1 MPYFNKQNSEIDEDL
16 AGVYDPIPHPVI
28 ISKISGEIIFINN
41 SCHDQHLQITDPQT
55 GDSTLDFLHRKN
67 PAKWLQHKKII
78 RETGRTKF
86 RGKVAISPKSILIFD
101 VFATKFH
108 RGEQELLLTILNDVS
123 QTELLKNNLKE
134 QATHFEAVF
143 NAIPSLIFV
152 NDLNNKFIA
161 ANKALEEIT
170 NLSQNDII
178 GKNPAEIT
186 NDTEVV
192 EQNWLDNLEV
202 IETGLPKRNI
212 ISRFLPDKS
221 RWFITDKIPY
231 RNAAGKITGVIGF
244 STDITERKNVEDAL
258 VRSEK
263 KFRQLFDTLPDGL
276 IISNLDG
283 RFSSANK
290 AFLNMTGYSEAEIPD
305 LNFREITPAESD
317 VVEYEFIHQASNAD
331 IESKI
336 FDKVYLNKEK
346 KKQIPVRITC
356 WMIKNSAGRP
366 LQMGVYVKDIS
377 IELRAIELEKSLLA
391 KEKAELQRNLQHQTQ
406 QLNMKVTQLL
416 EKNELANNI
425 INQLNKI
432 ESKDGD
438 TGKRIKTIIFDL
450 KNSTSENFWAEFE
463 TSFGL
468 INQAFYERLIQA
480 YPNISKN
487 ERKIIAFLRMNLST
501 KDIANITHQSIRS
514 IEMARSRLRKKLKLR
529 RSQNIST
536 FLSNF

>member
-1 MPYFNKQNSEIDEDL
+1 MPYLNKQNIKIDEDL
-16 AGVYDPIPHPVI
+16 SGVYDPIPHPVI
-28 ISKISGEIIFINN
+28 LSKISGEIIFINN
-41 SCHDQHLQITDPQT
+41 SCQNQNLQITDPQT
-55 GDSTLDFLHRKN
+55 QSSTLDFLHRKN
-67 PAKWLQHKKII
+67 HAKWLQHKKKLQ
-78 RETGRTKF
+78 ETGSTKF
-86 RGKVAISPKSILIFD
+86 RGKVAVSPKRTLTFD
-101 VFATKFH
+101 VFTSKVQMSD
-108 RGEQELLLTILNDVS
+108 QELLLTILNDAS
-123 QTELLKNNLKE
+123 EAETLKNRLSE
-134 QATHFEAVF
+134 EASHFEAIF
-143 NAIPSLIFV
+143 SSIPSLIFV
-152 NDLNNKFIA
+152 NDLNNKIIA
-161 ANKALEEIT
+161 ANKSLEEIT
-170 NLSQNDII
+170 GLSQNDII
-178 GKNPAEIT
+178 GKNLAEIT
-186 NDTEVV
+186 SDSKSV
-192 EQNWLDNLEV
+192 EQGWLDNLEV

-212 ISRFLPDKS
+212 ISHFLSDKS

-231 RNAAGKITGVIGF
+231 RNTAGKITGVISF

-317 VVEYEFIHQASNAD
+317 VVEYDFIHQASNAD
-331 IESKI
+331 IESRI

-346 KKQIPVRITC
+346 NKQIPVRITC

-366 LQMGVYVKDIS
+366 LQLGVYVKDIS
-377 IELRAIELEKSLLA
+377 IELRAIELEKSLIA
-391 KEKAELQRNLQHQTQ
+391 KEKTELQRNLQHQTQ
-406 QLNMKVTQLL
+406 QLNMKVTQLI
-416 EKNELANNI
+416 EKNELAYNI
-425 INQLNKI
+425 INQLKKI
-432 ESKDGD
+432 ESKDQD
-438 TGKRIKTIIFDL
+438 TRKRIKTIVFDL
-450 KNSTSENFWAEFE
+450 QKSTSENFWAEFE

-468 INQAFYERLIQA
+468 VNQSFYERLYQA
-480 YPNISKN
+480 YPDISKN

-514 IEMARSRLRKKLKLR
+514 IEMARSRLRKKLNLS